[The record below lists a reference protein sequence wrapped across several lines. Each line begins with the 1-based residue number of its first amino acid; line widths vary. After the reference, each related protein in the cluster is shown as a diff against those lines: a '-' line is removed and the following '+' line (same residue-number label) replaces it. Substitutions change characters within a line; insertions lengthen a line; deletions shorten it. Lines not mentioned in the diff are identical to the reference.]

1 MDQRRVRLGD
11 VLDDYCPRERRV
23 TNHAVVAIVDND
35 IKLTRCTTCDTEHP
49 YKAARVPPRRQTR
62 LVAALS
68 NAGADGTLIAAPAA
82 PAAPKPPPP
91 AAASSV
97 VAPRV
102 AASRGVASPAARPL
116 AAASPA
122 GASPAARPLAAASPG
137 VAPPAARPLAAAPPG
152 VAASDATPPEVP
164 LPVVSRS
171 PQPAHVDSVRRP
183 LIRATLGR
191 PDPAV
196 VSRPAPVFTMRENEG
211 RAGNV
216 DRGNSS
222 RRRRNGAR
230 PGGEPNGNRAEGY
243 PGQFTRSGYGKNESK
258 SARRN
263 GNGRPERFNKT
274 SSRSRGKSRSR

>member
-1 MDQRRVRLGD
+1 MEQRRVRLGD

-23 TNHAVVAIVDND
+23 TNHAVVAIVDSD

-68 NAGADGTLIAAPAA
+68 NADADGALIAAPAA
-82 PAAPKPPPP
+82 SAAPKPPPP
-91 AAASSV
+91 AASSRT
-97 VAPRV
+97 VAP
-102 AASRGVASPAARPL
+102 PAARPL
-116 AAASPA
+116 AAAPPA
-122 GASPAARPLAAASPG
+122 TRPLAAAPAAARPLAAGSPG

-152 VAASDATPPEVP
+152 LAASDATPDVP
-164 LPVVSRS
+164 LPVVSRP
-171 PQPAHVDSVRRP
+171 PQSAHVDSVRRP

-196 VSRPAPVFTMRENEG
+196 ASRPAPVFTMRENES
-211 RAGNV
+211 RAGTV

-230 PGGEPNGNRAEGY
+230 PGGEPNGNRAEGH
-243 PGQFTRSGYGKNESK
+243 PGQFTRGGYGKNDSK
-258 SARRN
+258 PARRN
-263 GNGRPERFNKT
+263 GNGRPERFNKA